1 MITKITFQKDLDEKY
16 NEILYSEESSKNVLR
31 SLIKKGYHVV
41 KYNKIKSEFG
51 SILKTA
57 RIEIEDHV
65 GLRCEKNLELICLN
79 EGDTQRY
86 NPKSEEIINSFVRGY
101 LLNSVTIKSGRR
113 TLGPGGR
120 EIHSTHS
127 KLKCINYL
135 KTRKT
140 KKNEEKEIYLQDI
153 LDYARAV
160 FGEKFSLKDLERIA
174 NKEEK
179 EMSKKGQPERT
190 YFATLRPSRG

>member
-86 NPKSEEIINSFVRGY
+86 NPK
-101 LLNSVTIKSGRR
+101 
-113 TLGPGGR
+113 
-120 EIHSTHS
+120 
-127 KLKCINYL
+127 
-135 KTRKT
+135 
-140 KKNEEKEIYLQDI
+140 
-153 LDYARAV
+153 
-160 FGEKFSLKDLERIA
+160 
-174 NKEEK
+174 
-179 EMSKKGQPERT
+179 
-190 YFATLRPSRG
+190 